1 MKRIFVCLLIVFA
14 ATATAHAAQ
23 SDLPDWVLPELSK
36 YPVETFLFDVG
47 RGRGIGE
54 KSFEIAAAEA
64 RKETAKRIVAM
75 VWCILN
81 ANSNNLQY
89 NMVVEHYSTVLVSSE
104 AMKLSGLNNR
114 NLTVDRARTDLDTY
128 AIAYVNRAELKAI
141 YAERESELR
150 RKIRRILDKAQAAED
165 NLDIP
170 GAVQKYLSTYPLYEA
185 LREAELIQLGAAY
198 YPHSTHL
205 TQAFAEMAQAA
216 TATDKSSFK
225 SVVKR
230 VAELEEKPIVSLEDV
245 AYVAASQ
252 LLQQVRRPGPEVWVE
267 PFPYEDSGMCSP
279 SHLIFVDSFHQKIEW
294 DTVERMRGSTAE
306 NFDMHRPNPQLKLY
320 GAYWENGDELT
331 LRAALRD
338 VKTGEFLAATVVPFR
353 KSELRYSPPIAF
365 EPPGYQRARPEQE
378 TFAPPDYALGPRGMQ
393 RFDPK
398 VFDEQ
403 RVFTDGRLKVEA
415 RTNKGSGPVLY
426 TEDEKMKVFVRVN
439 QPAHLRLLYIL
450 ADERER
456 GNLRGPV
463 ETGRYTLLQDD
474 YYIDASQTNTDVEI
488 GEFRCTPPF
497 GVELLVV
504 AARTK
509 PFPDIETY
517 EEDGYFYLAE
527 KDAQLAADKVRGMQ
541 RDGDTYKSLPPDI
554 QQDEAQIVLTTLAK

>member
-1 MKRIFVCLLIVFA
+1 MKRLFVCLLIVFA

-23 SDLPDWVLPELSK
+23 SDLPDWILPELSR

-54 KSFEIAAAEA
+54 QSFDIAAAEA
-64 RKETAKRIVAM
+64 RKEAAKRLVAM

-104 AMKLSGLNNR
+104 AMKLSGLHNR
-114 NLTVDRARTDLDTY
+114 NLTVDEARTDLDTY

-216 TATDKSSFK
+216 TATDKSSFRH
-225 SVVKR
+225 VVKR
-230 VAELEEKPIVSLEDV
+230 VAALEEKPIVSLEDV

-252 LLQQVRRPGPEVWVE
+252 LLRQVRRPRRKVWVE

-279 SHLIFVDSFHQKIEW
+279 SHLIFVDSFQQKIEW
-294 DTVERMRGSTAE
+294 DTVERMRGE
-306 NFDMHRPNPQLKLY
+306 NANLRRTQPQLKLY

-331 LRAALRD
+331 LQAALRD

-365 EPPGYQRARPEQE
+365 EPPGYQRARSEQE
-378 TFAPPDYALGPRGMQ
+378 TFAPPDYALGERGMQ
-393 RFDPK
+393 QFDPK
-398 VFDEQ
+398 LFVEQ

-426 TEDEKMKVFVRVN
+426 TKDEKMKVFVRVN
-439 QPAHLRLLYIL
+439 QAGYIRLLYIL
-450 ADERER
+450 AD
-456 GNLRGPV
+456 
-463 ETGRYTLLQDD
+463 GRYTLLQDD
-474 YYIDASQTNTDVEI
+474 YYIDASQANTDVEI
-488 GEFRCTPPF
+488 GEFRCIPPF
-497 GVELLVV
+497 GIELMVV

-527 KDAQLAADKVRGMQ
+527 KAAQLAADKFRGMQ
-541 RDGDTYKSLPPDI
+541 RDDDGTYKPLPSDI
-554 QQDEAQIVLTTLAK
+554 QQDEAQIVLTTLAQ

>member
-1 MKRIFVCLLIVFA
+1 MKRVFVCLLIVFA

-23 SDLPDWVLPELSK
+23 SDLPDWVLPELSR

-47 RGRGIGE
+47 RHRGIGE

-64 RKETAKRIVAM
+64 QEEAARRLVAK

-81 ANSNNLQY
+81 ANSKNLQY

-114 NLTVDRARTDLDTY
+114 NLTVDRARPARDTY

-150 RKIRRILDKAQAAED
+150 RKIRRILDKARAAED

-170 GAVQKYLSTYPLYEA
+170 GAVQKYLSTYPLYET

-198 YPHSTHL
+198 NPRLPS
-205 TQAFAEMAQAA
+205 AFAEMVQAA
-216 TATDKSSFK
+216 TATDKSSFRH
-225 SVVKR
+225 VVKR
-230 VAELEEKPIVSLEDV
+230 VAALEKKPIVSLEDV

-252 LLQQVRRPGPEVWVE
+252 LLRQVRRPGGEVWVE
-267 PFPYEDSGMCSP
+267 PFTYEDSGMCSP
-279 SHLIFVDSFHQKIEW
+279 PHLIFVNGFQQKIEW
-294 DTVERMRGSTAE
+294 DIVERMRGFRAE

-320 GAYWENGDELT
+320 GTYWENGDELT
-331 LRAALRD
+331 LRAALRN
-338 VKTGEFLAATVVPFR
+338 VKTGKFLAVTVVPFR

-365 EPPGYQRARPEQE
+365 EPPSYQRARVEKE
-378 TFAPPDYALGPRGMQ
+378 AFMPPDYALGERGMQ

-398 VFDEQ
+398 VFAEQ
-403 RVFTDGRLKVEA
+403 RVFTDGRLNVEA

-426 TEDEKMKVFVRVN
+426 TEDETMKVFARVN
-439 QPAHLRLLYIL
+439 QAAYIRLLYIL
-450 ADERER
+450 PD
-456 GNLRGPV
+456 
-463 ETGRYTLLQDD
+463 GRYTLLQDD
-474 YYIDASQTNTDVEI
+474 YYLDASRTNSDVEI

-517 EEDGYFYLAE
+517 EEDGYFYLVE
-527 KDAQLAADKVRGMQ
+527 KDVQLAADKFRGMQ
-541 RDGDTYKSLPPDI
+541 RIEDDTYAPLPSGI